1 MSLFIIINRKLEK
14 RRKYLLVILNISLLI
29 FVFLEISI
37 LNTINP
43 KTEIKSFT
51 KNCVMENRC

>member
-1 MSLFIIINRKLEK
+1 MNLFKEINSKLEN
-14 RRKYLLVILNISLLI
+14 RRKYLLIILNTALLI

-37 LNTINP
+37 LNNIAP
-43 KTEIKSFT
+43 KSEIKSFT